1 MKVSG
6 AEDYRLTVT
15 SVETISDG
23 YMRLGF
29 TSDGL
34 LDDHPPHPTQWVRMW
49 FPAERSHQRAYT
61 LVDQDV
67 ATGRFSLEFALHS
80 GGPATKWARAARPG
94 DQIDA
99 SMLGSNFQL
108 PSPMPSEFV
117 IFGDTASLPAINTLL
132 DAIGDT
138 PAGVWLEWQDKSEA
152 SLPVHNKPNHTVTW
166 LERVDKG
173 QRLREAAES
182 LDVPEGAFAWVACDW
197 GTTRAIT
204 KSLKAHGVPKTAIKA
219 QAYWK

>member
-1 MKVSG
+1 M
-6 AEDYRLTVT
+6 
-15 SVETISDG
+15 
-23 YMRLGF
+23 
-29 TSDGL
+29 
-34 LDDHPPHPTQWVRMW
+34 
-49 FPAERSHQRAYT
+49 
-61 LVDQDV
+61 
-67 ATGRFSLEFALHS
+67 
-80 GGPATKWARAARPG
+80 
-94 DQIDA
+94 
-99 SMLGSNFQL
+99 
-108 PSPMPSEFV
+108 
-117 IFGDTASLPAINTLL
+117 
-132 DAIGDT
+132 
-138 PAGVWLEWQDKSEA
+138 WLEWQDKSEA